1 MTDRRDGKN
10 LTHGIVQD
18 LGTAIVTG
26 VYSDKRPFPTESE
39 LCEQYQVS
47 RPVLREA
54 VKMLTSKG
62 LLAARPRRGTWV
74 QSEAQWNLL
83 DPDILGW
90 ILERKFSTRLLQEF
104 TQVRAAIEPA
114 AAALAAQVTEPAQ
127 LRPITLALERMRAA
141 ERGKDDP
148 LESDIAFHV
157 AILQATNNRFYA
169 QFTDLIATALRFS
182 IRATNRYKGV
192 RQASIP
198 DHKAV
203 ADAIIAQRPQAAAK
217 AMSALIQEVL
227 DLTAAAQTRPAAP
240 RTKAPAKPAA
250 ARSAARSAPRNKR

>member
-1 MTDRRDGKN
+1 MIDRIDGKN
-10 LTHGIVQD
+10 LTHSIVQE

-26 VYSDKRPFPTESE
+26 VYSDKHPFPIESE
-39 LCEQYQVS
+39 LCLQYQAS

-62 LLAARPRRGTWV
+62 LLAALPRRGTWV
-74 QSEAQWNLL
+74 QPEAQWNLL

-114 AAALAAQVTEPAQ
+114 AAALAAQAADRSLLQPIAQ
-127 LRPITLALERMRAA
+127 ALERMRAA
-141 ERGKDDP
+141 GRGKDDP

-157 AILQATNNRFYA
+157 AILRATNNRFYS
-169 QFTDLIATALRFS
+169 QFTDLISTALRFS

-192 RQASIP
+192 RLASIP

-203 ADAIIAQRPQAAAK
+203 ADAILARRPQAAAK
-217 AMSALIQEVL
+217 AMRTLIQEVL
-227 DLTAAAQTRPAAP
+227 DLTDAAQSGPAAVP
-240 RTKAPAKPAA
+240 PATRRPTRKT
-250 ARSAARSAPRNKR
+250 R

>member
-1 MTDRRDGKN
+1 MTDRHDGKN
-10 LTHGIVQD
+10 LTHSIVHD
-18 LGTAIVTG
+18 LGAAIVTG
-26 VYSDKRPFPTESE
+26 VYSEKRPFPTELE
-39 LCEQYQVS
+39 LCGQYQVS

-90 ILERKFSTRLLQEF
+90 ILERRFSIRLLQEF

-114 AAALAAQVTEPAQ
+114 AAALAAQVADPG
-127 LRPITLALERMRAA
+127 LHRPITQAIERMRAA
-141 ERGKDDP
+141 ERGEDDP

-157 AILQATNNRFYA
+157 AILRATNNRFYA

-192 RQASIP
+192 RLASIP
-198 DHKAV
+198 DHTAV
-203 ADAIIAQRPQAAAK
+203 ADAIFAQRPDAAAK
-217 AMSALIQEVL
+217 AMRVLIQEVL
-227 DLTAAAQTRPAAP
+227 DLAAAAQ
-240 RTKAPAKPAA
+240 AKPAA
-250 ARSAARSAPRNKR
+250 KPRPAKRRARSAR

>member
-1 MTDRRDGKN
+1 MTDRLDGKN
-10 LTHGIVQD
+10 LTHSIVQD

-26 VYSDKRPFPTESE
+26 VYSDKRPFPIESE
-39 LCEQYQVS
+39 LCRQYQAS

-62 LLAARPRRGTWV
+62 LLAALPRRGTWV
-74 QSEAQWNLL
+74 QPEAQWNLL

-90 ILERKFSTRLLQEF
+90 ILERKFSPRLLQEF
-104 TQVRAAIEPA
+104 TQIRAAIEPA
-114 AAALAAQVTEPAQ
+114 AAALAAQVSDPGK
-127 LRPITLALERMRAA
+127 LRPIAQAIERMQAA
-141 ERGKDDP
+141 ERGEDDA

-157 AILQATNNRFYA
+157 AILRATNNRFYA

-192 RQASIP
+192 RLASIP

-203 ADAIIAQRPQAAAK
+203 ADAILRQRPEAAAK
-217 AMSALIQEVL
+217 AMRVLIQEVL
-227 DLTAAAQTRPAAP
+227 DLTAAAQGKAAAQPRPARRPA
-240 RTKAPAKPAA
+240 RTV
-250 ARSAARSAPRNKR
+250 R

>member
-1 MTDRRDGKN
+1 MTDRLVGKN
-10 LTHGIVQD
+10 LTHRIVQD

-26 VYSDKRPFPTESE
+26 VYSDKHPFPIESE
-39 LCEQYQVS
+39 LCRQYQVS

-62 LLAARPRRGTWV
+62 LLAALPRRGTWV
-74 QSEAQWNLL
+74 QPEAQWNLL

-90 ILERKFSTRLLQEF
+90 ILERKFSPRLLQEF
-104 TQVRAAIEPA
+104 SQVRAAIEPA
-114 AAALAAQVTEPAQ
+114 AAALAAQVTDRR
-127 LRPITLALERMRAA
+127 LLHPITEAIDRMRAA
-141 ERGKDDP
+141 ERGEDDA

-157 AILQATNNRFYA
+157 AILRATNNRFYA

-203 ADAIIAQRPQAAAK
+203 ADAILKQRPEAAAK
-217 AMSALIQEVL
+217 AMRALIQEVL
-227 DLTAAAQTRPAAP
+227 DLTAAAQRKPAARPRPAARTP
-240 RTKAPAKPAA
+240 RT
-250 ARSAARSAPRNKR
+250 PR

>member
-1 MTDRRDGKN
+1 MNYHSDGKN
-10 LTHGIVQD
+10 LTHSIVQD
-18 LGTAIVTG
+18 LGKAIVTG
-26 VYSDKRPFPTESE
+26 IYSDKRPFPIESE
-39 LCEQYQVS
+39 LCEHYQAS

-114 AAALAAQVTEPAQ
+114 AAALAAQAGDDSQHRLVA
-127 LRPITLALERMRAA
+127 LAIERMRAA
-141 ERGKDDP
+141 ERGEDDP

-157 AILQATNNRFYA
+157 AVLQATGNRFYA
-169 QFTDLIATALRFS
+169 QFSDLTATALRFS

-192 RQASIP
+192 RLASIP

-203 ADAIIAQRPQAAAK
+203 ADAILARKPEAAAK
-217 AMSALIQEVL
+217 AMRALIQEVL
-227 DLTAAAQTRPAAP
+227 DLTAAAQARPAA
-240 RTKAPAKPAA
+240 RSRAQPAKAA
-250 ARSAARSAPRNKR
+250 AKKSRAK